1 MTKEKDF
8 VTDNGDFIICGIVG
22 TAGNLNA
29 DSDKTFKNLLVLDS
43 LRGTDSTGAAF
54 IPKIGESRIVKQ
66 VGNPYELMEYGVFT
80 KGLNLQNRVVIGHN
94 RFATQGLVTRRNAH
108 PFEVDNLIGVH
119 NGTISNKYALRDG
132 NNFSVDSECLYHN
145 IATRGVDEAIGSALG
160 AWSLVW
166 WNSEDETL
174 NFLRNAERP
183 MFLSWTKD
191 GHQLL
196 FASEPWMIE
205 ISAGRNNLKIEDV
218 LQTKVDQL
226 YSFPINDKGHIAEAA
241 TRTVKG
247 KVEPVYQNFHNNYG
261 AAGNNQKTSGGSS
274 SSTVTPANAVGSN
287 VVAIT
292 DASSSK
298 GLVAMG
304 FIKGYQD
311 TKMNAYLCC
320 SKHTDEEGAVFLV
333 CFDANNPNADVRLYL
348 NRKDN
353 PTKYLNRTILG
364 NPGKFS
370 YSTKTQKGYY
380 KLEYSTFKFAPV
392 TVKVNKPADDETV
405 EETYLDSRGNHLPMT
420 KWLEKYGECAWCGG
434 RVDPNITHS
443 FKGDS
448 ILCDVCQSDP
458 EVEKYVG

>member
-1 MTKEKDF
+1 M
-8 VTDNGDFIICGIVG
+8 CGIVG
-22 TAGNLNA
+22 TAGNLNV

-54 IPKIGESRIVKQ
+54 IPKIGENRIVKQ

-94 RFATQGLVTRRNAH
+94 RFATQGMVTRRNAH

-119 NGTISNKYALRDG
+119 NGTISNKWHLRDS
-132 NNFSVDSECLYHN
+132 NNFAVDSECLYHN
-145 IATRGVDEAIGSALG
+145 IATRGVDAAIGDALG

-166 WNSEDETL
+166 WNSENETL

-205 ISAGRNNLKIEDV
+205 ISAGRNNLKIGDI

-247 KVEPVYQNFHNNYG
+247 KVETVHQNFHNYG
-261 AAGNNQKTSGGSS
+261 PAWNNQRTSGGSS
-274 SSTVTPANAVGSN
+274 SSNVTPANAVVNN

-292 DASSSK
+292 NAASK
-298 GLVAMG
+298 TGMVARG
-304 FIKGYQD
+304 FIKGYQE
-311 TKMNAYLCC
+311 TKMNSYLCC
-320 SKHTDEEGAVFLV
+320 SKQIDEEGALYLV
-333 CFDANNPNADVRLYL
+333 CFDVKNPSADVRLYL

-353 PTKYLNRTILG
+353 PIKYLNRTILG
-364 NPGKFS
+364 NPGKFK
-370 YSTKTQKGYY
+370 YNPKDQKGYY

-392 TVKVNKPADDETV
+392 GVVVPPPEPDDE
-405 EETYLDSRGNHLPMT
+405 EGEATYLDSRGNKLPLSSWMT
-420 KWLEKYGECAWCGG
+420 KYGECAWCGG
-434 RVDPNITHS
+434 RVDPNISHS

-458 EVEKYVG
+458 EVAKYIG